1 MLPTLLPN
9 CCPAPQGSGY
19 GKSTTAPHRSAE
31 LLGVR
36 LLSVV
41 YGSVIVNQHQGHPDA
56 RTSVAGA
63 LGDTLSKYVDEQ

>member
-9 CCPAPQGSGY
+9 CCPAPQKSGY

-36 LLSVV
+36 LLSVAC
-41 YGSVIVNQHQGHPDA
+41 GSVIVNQQLKGIPTQERAWPAH
-56 RTSVAGA
+56 
-63 LGDTLSKYVDEQ
+63 